1 MDSVGPLEQP
11 LVVRHASF
19 RLSGPYSASRREAPP
34 LGRGH
39 LRRGARVF
47 RMGVGEPA
55 QRGLRPESM
64 TNGSGAA
71 GIGVGF
77 GNDQVLM
84 PLRRVYDVR

>member
-1 MDSVGPLEQP
+1 VDTFG
-11 LVVRHASF
+11 
-19 RLSGPYSASRREAPP
+19 EAPGCSAWELENQP
-34 LGRGH
+34 SG
-39 LRRGARVF
+39 
-47 RMGVGEPA
+47 
-55 QRGLRPESM
+55 GLRPESM